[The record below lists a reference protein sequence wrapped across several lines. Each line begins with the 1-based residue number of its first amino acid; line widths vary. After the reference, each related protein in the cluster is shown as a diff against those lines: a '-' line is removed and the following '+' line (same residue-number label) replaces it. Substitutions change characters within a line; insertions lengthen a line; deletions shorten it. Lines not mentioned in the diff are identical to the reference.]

1 MKEVKQARSS
11 SARASLSCLCLA
23 VRPRFE
29 PRIDHQLII
38 NTVHLTSYCRL
49 LIGAPLFS
57 LLVVRAGYWPVV
69 TGIIRRKKPA
79 TFKKTTIVV

>member
-11 SARASLSCLCLA
+11 LASASLSCLCLA

-38 NTVHLTSYCRL
+38 NTVHLTSYCIWSL
-49 LIGAPLFS
+49 PYLVFWLFAQAIGP
-57 LLVVRAGYWPVV
+57 W
-69 TGIIRRKKPA
+69 
-79 TFKKTTIVV
+79 